1 MKKSKNFSQFFFS
14 CGSFCFDQL
23 QKLHSE
29 YEFGS
34 RLKNNAA
41 VEKKLLLMTVKD
53 NEIMLQL
60 NSRHSTECGVVAAFI
75 HLNLI
80 SMQLKFSN
88 EL

>member
-1 MKKSKNFSQFFFS
+1 
-14 CGSFCFDQL
+14 
-23 QKLHSE
+23 
-29 YEFGS
+29 
-34 RLKNNAA
+34 
-41 VEKKLLLMTVKD
+41 MTVKD